1 MPMSPTVALT
11 GATGF
16 IGRRL
21 VTLLV
26 SRGWRVRAL
35 ARDPQRAALLLGVS
49 GAADSA
55 VDLVGGSLED
65 RVSLQHLV
73 AGVDAVVH
81 CAGAV
86 RGVDFADFARVN
98 VSGLEN
104 ILSAVLASA
113 TPSGGPPRL
122 LTLSS
127 LAAREPQLSDYAA
140 SKREGEQR
148 LLAAADSNDALQWLA
163 LRPPAVY
170 GPGDKE
176 LLPLFQAMQRGLAPV
191 VGDRSGRFSMLYVD
205 DLAAAIE
212 TWLSRGQGVSGIFE
226 LHDGREGGY
235 NWDEL
240 LAMASR
246 LRGAPVRALPV
257 PGWLLRLFGHINIS
271 WARLFGYPPML
282 SPGKVNE
289 LRHPDW
295 VVDDRALRG
304 ALPWQPRV
312 QFTEGLQ
319 RTLIQ

>member
-1 MPMSPTVALT
+1 MSPVVALT

-26 SRGWRVRAL
+26 ARGWQVRAL
-35 ARDPQRAALLLGVS
+35 ARNPQRAAALPEL
-49 GAADSA
+49 A
-55 VDLVGGSLED
+55 VPQVELVAGSLEEGA
-65 RVSLQHLV
+65 SLGRLV

-81 CAGAV
+81 CAGSV
-86 RGVDFADFARVN
+86 RGVDYADFARVN
-98 VSGLEN
+98 VTGLEN
-104 ILSAVLASA
+104 MLASVLATTA
-113 TPSGGPPRL
+113 RSGGLPRML
-122 LTLSS
+122 SLSS
-127 LAAREPQLSDYAA
+127 LAAREPQLSHYAA
-140 SKREGEQR
+140 SKREGERR
-148 LLAAADSNDALQWLA
+148 LLAAADNNDALQWLA

-205 DLAAAIE
+205 DLADAIE
-212 TWLSRGQGVSGIFE
+212 TWLSRGQGVSGVFE
-226 LHDGREGGY
+226 LHDGRKGGY

-240 LAMASR
+240 LAIGAH
-246 LRGAPVRALPV
+246 LRAGPVRALPI
-257 PGWLLRLFGHINIS
+257 PRWALLLFSHINVRLAS
-271 WARLFGYPPML
+271 LFGYAPML

-295 VVDDRALRG
+295 VVDDAALRG
-304 ALPWQPRV
+304 ALPWRPQI
-312 QFTEGLQ
+312 QFADGLR